1 MMPFPCFL
9 QRAGEFLVAAHEAML
24 RNGGDIGTQGQD
36 FGPGGHDV
44 VGGDIVPHLEQHRR
58 FHRLGQGRGF
68 GEGLDVGAADDFH
81 RVHIGLIG
89 RGHDHIV
96 VDEEALGQGDDGG
109 LAQGAGIGQHAGRA
123 EAAATSGLTR

>member
-1 MMPFPCFL
+1 M
-9 QRAGEFLVAAHEAML
+9 
-24 RNGGDIGTQGQD
+24 
-36 FGPGGHDV
+36 

-68 GEGLDVGAADDFH
+68 GEGLNVGTADDFH

-89 RGHDHIV
+89 RRHDHIV

-109 LAQGAGIGQHAGRA
+109 LARVRGSVSTPVRA